1 MLDLDQSAATGGRHV
16 AGHATQTRSSSP
28 RRAAPRRAVWIG
40 AVLALAALG
49 AVVLVLA
56 LGGGESSHHAVAAGV
71 QSQAALRTDGGP
83 EESGVAAAVGARP
96 AAGPDE
102 SRIASAISRGS
113 RPASSGPDESRI
125 AAAIAAR

>member
-1 MLDLDQSAATGGRHV
+1 MSQVTQPSTALRAHV
-16 AGHATQTRSSSP
+16 PS
-28 RRAAPRRAVWIG
+28 RRAVWIG
-40 AVLALAALG
+40 AVLALAALA

-56 LGGGESSHHAVAAGV
+56 LGGGESPHHATAAGV

-102 SRIASAISRGS
+102 SRIA
-113 RPASSGPDESRI
+113 
-125 AAAIAAR
+125 AAIAARQRAFQPRPVISRQSAAKLMP

>member
-1 MLDLDQSAATGGRHV
+1 MSQV
-16 AGHATQTRSSSP
+16 TQP
-28 RRAAPRRAVWIG
+28 RTALRAHTAPRRAVWIG

-56 LGGGESSHHAVAAGV
+56 LGGREPSHHAAGARV
-71 QSQAALRTDGGP
+71 QPQAALRTDGGP

-102 SRIASAISRGS
+102 SRIAAAISGGA

>member
-1 MLDLDQSAATGGRHV
+1 MSQVTQPSTAPHAHV
-16 AGHATQTRSSSP
+16 G
-28 RRAAPRRAVWIG
+28 PRRAVWIG

-56 LGGGESSHHAVAAGV
+56 LGGGESSHHAGAAAV
-71 QSQAALRTDGGP
+71 QPQAVLRTDGGP

-102 SRIASAISRGS
+102 SRIASAISGGS
-113 RPASSGPDESRI
+113 RPAASGPDESRI